1 VTVVGALPRL
11 CVVTD
16 RKVTGGRSLVE
27 VVGAA
32 LEGGA
37 RLVQLREKDLEGG
50 SLFALCEVLFAE
62 TRRCGARLLV
72 NDRIDV
78 ALAAGAD
85 GVVLP
90 ANSFPTG
97 VARSLLG
104 EGKLLARSTH
114 SAEEVARAA
123 REGVDFVFFGPVFET
138 PSKAAYG
145 APQGIARLEAVAAL
159 GVPVFAIGG
168 FTSENAAQAVAAGA
182 HGVAVIREV
191 MSAPDPRSAASGLLT
206 AVAKVSAK

>member
-1 VTVVGALPRL
+1 MTVVGSLPRL

-16 RKVTGGRSLVE
+16 RKATGGRSLVD
-27 VVGAA
+27 VVRAA

-37 RLVQLREKDLEGG
+37 RFVQLREKDLEGG
-50 SLFALCEVLFAE
+50 SLFALCEALCAE
-62 TRRCGARLLV
+62 TRRSGARLLV

-78 ALAAGAD
+78 ALASGAD

-90 ANSFPTG
+90 ANSFPTD

-104 EGKLLARSTH
+104 EGKLVGRSTH

-123 REGVDFVFFGPVFET
+123 REAVDFVFFGPVFES

-145 APQGIARLEAVAAL
+145 APQGLAKLEAVTAL

-168 FTSENAAQAVAAGA
+168 LRCENAAQAAAAGA

-191 MSAPDPRSAASGLLT
+191 MSAPDPRRAVSGLLT
-206 AVAKVSAK
+206 AVTEMRST